1 MSELLAYPPYSERR
15 DALLLEELNA
25 LTRHHLERNAVY
37 RRIWPEWKEA
47 KALEEIPFLHAGVFK
62 HLRLASGDAQRAR
75 TLVSSGTTGTQSQV
89 VMDPDASRL
98 QAASSRA
105 ILAELIGAE
114 MTPLVILDHAAAL
127 RSRDAIPARIAAAM
141 AVQPFA
147 TETHFV
153 LDPGGAVDWSRVS
166 NAIAKAGH
174 IRLYAITSL
183 LWTAWLETMPDA
195 LRAELGRVRID
206 FVHSGGWKKLEA
218 IRVDRATLDRALLAA
233 AAPGS
238 RVVDFYGLVEQNGI
252 LFPLCESGFRH
263 APLWSEVIVRDP
275 FTLLPTNAEGLLQL
289 MNPFPRGAPSHS
301 VLTEDLGRLV
311 AGDCPCGRKGRRF
324 ELIGRLPKAE
334 VRGCANV

>member
-25 LTRHHLERNAVY
+25 LTRHHLERNVVY
-37 RRIWPEWKEA
+37 RRIWPGWQEA
-47 KALEEIPFLHAGVFK
+47 RTLEEIPYLHAGVFK
-62 HLRLASGDAQRAR
+62 HLRMASGDAPRAR
-75 TLVSSGTTGTQSQV
+75 TLVSSGTTGAQSQV

-105 ILAELIGAE
+105 ILAEFIGEE
-114 MTPLVILDHAAAL
+114 MTPLVILDQAAAL

-147 TETHFV
+147 TATHFV
-153 LDPGGAVDWSRVS
+153 LDSGGAVDWSRVS
-166 NAIAKAGH
+166 NAIARAGH

-183 LWTAWLETMPDA
+183 LWTAWLETMPDG

-218 IRVDRATLDRALLAA
+218 VRVDRAALERALLAA
-233 AAPGS
+233 SAPGS

-275 FTLLPTNAEGLLQL
+275 FTLRVASGEGLLQL
-289 MNPFPRGAPSHS
+289 MNPFPLGAPSHS

-311 AGDCPCGRKGRRF
+311 TGDCPCGRKGRRF